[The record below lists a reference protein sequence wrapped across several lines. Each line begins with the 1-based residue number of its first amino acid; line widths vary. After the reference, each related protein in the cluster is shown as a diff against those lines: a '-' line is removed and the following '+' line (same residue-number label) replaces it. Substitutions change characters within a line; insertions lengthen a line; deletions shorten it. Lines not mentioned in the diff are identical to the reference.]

1 MMRKIYLVPA
11 LVGLLTTVAA
21 GPLTAQG
28 VQGAASK
35 QKAAAAPKAVAAGAS
50 PVAAAPGAAAAPA
63 ASEAAATDDK
73 AKAGDIKAIDGFR
86 SAKFGMSEPDV
97 RAAMTKDFNPKAD
110 AIKAQ
115 DNPSELTHSVLLT
128 VPDLLPNGGTAEL
141 SYVFGYKSKSLIQ
154 VGAVWSKATDAAMTP
169 EKLFS
174 NANILRAH
182 FLSEGF
188 KPDSIAVNMPVNGG
202 IVMFRGSDARD
213 RSVILLLQGTFEN
226 KENNQRVLTPTSLLL
241 FYVADAKSPDVFKLP
256 PGQF

>member
-1 MMRKIYLVPA
+1 MMRRIYLVPA

-21 GPLTAQG
+21 GSLAAQG
-28 VQGAASK
+28 VQGVMPK
-35 QKAAAAPKAVAAGAS
+35 QKAAPPPKAVAAGA
-50 PVAAAPGAAAAPA
+50 PPAAAAAAGAAPA
-63 ASEAAATDDK
+63 ASTEAATADDK
-73 AKAGDIKAIDGFR
+73 SKAIDGFR
-86 SAKFGMSEPDV
+86 SAKFGMNEADV
-97 RAAMTKDFNPKAD
+97 RAAIARDFSAKPD
-110 AIKAQ
+110 AIRAQ
-115 DNPSELTHSVLLT
+115 DNPSELTHSVLLS
-128 VPDLLPNGGTAEL
+128 VPELLPNGGTAEL

-154 VGAVWSKATDAAMTP
+154 VGAVWSKGSDAAITP

-202 IVMFRGSDARD
+202 IVMFRGSDAKD

-226 KENNQRVLTPTSLLL
+226 KENNQRLLTPTSLLL

>member
-1 MMRKIYLVPA
+1 MRKIYLVTA
-11 LVGLLTTVAA
+11 LVGLLATVAA

-35 QKAAAAPKAVAAGAS
+35 QKAAAAPKAVAAGA
-50 PVAAAPGAAAAPA
+50 PPAAAAPGAGAAAPA
-63 ASEAAATDDK
+63 ASSEATDDK
-73 AKAGDIKAIDGFR
+73 AKAVDGFR
-86 SAKFGMSEPDV
+86 SAKFGMNEADV
-97 RAAMTKDFNPKAD
+97 RAAMAKDFNPKAD

-182 FLSEGF
+182 FLNEGF
-188 KPDSIAVNMPVNGG
+188 KPDSIAVNMPVAGG
-202 IVMFRGSDARD
+202 IVMFRGSDAKD

>member
-1 MMRKIYLVPA
+1 VTP
-11 LVGLLTTVAA
+11 
-21 GPLTAQG
+21 
-28 VQGAASK
+28 K

-50 PVAAAPGAAAAPA
+50 PGAAAPAGAAPA
-63 ASEAAATDDK
+63 ASGETAPADDK
-73 AKAGDIKAIDGFR
+73 IKAIDGFR
-86 SAKFGMSEPDV
+86 SARFGMNEADA
-97 RAAMTKDFNPKAD
+97 RAAITKDFNPKAD
-110 AIKAQ
+110 AIKSQ
-115 DNPSELTHSVLLT
+115 DNPSELTHSVLLS

-154 VGAVWSKATDAAMTP
+154 IGAVWSKGADAAMTA

-202 IVMFRGSDARD
+202 IVMFRGSDAKD

>member
-1 MMRKIYLVPA
+1 MRKIYLVPA
-11 LVGLLTTVAA
+11 LVGLLTVVAV
-21 GPLTAQG
+21 GPLAAQG
-28 VQGAASK
+28 AVPK
-35 QKAAAAPKAVAAGAS
+35 QKAAPAPKASAAGTPAAAGATS
-50 PVAAAPGAAAAPA
+50 AAAAEAPA
-63 ASEAAATDDK
+63 ADDK
-73 AKAGDIKAIDGFR
+73 GKAIDGFR
-86 SAKFGMSEPDV
+86 SAKFGMNEADV
-97 RAAMTKDFNPKAD
+97 RAAMARDFNAKPD

-115 DNPSELTHSVLLT
+115 DNASELTRSILLS

-154 VGAVWSKATDAAMTP
+154 VGAVWSKGTDAAMTP

-202 IVMFRGSDARD
+202 IVMFRGSDAKD
-213 RSVILLLQGTFEN
+213 RSVILLLQGTFET
-226 KENNQRVLTPTSLLL
+226 KENNRVLTPTSLLL
-241 FYVADAKSPDVFKLP
+241 FYVADAKSPDIFKLP

>member
-1 MMRKIYLVPA
+1 MRKIYLVPA
-11 LVGLLTTVAA
+11 LVGLLTSVAA
-21 GPLTAQG
+21 GPLAAQG
-28 VQGAASK
+28 AVPK
-35 QKAAAAPKAVAAGAS
+35 QKAAPAPRAAAG
-50 PVAAAPGAAAAPA
+50 AAPA
-63 ASEAAATDDK
+63 AAGTPVAAGPTSAAAVETPAADDK
-73 AKAGDIKAIDGFR
+73 IKAIDGFR
-86 SAKFGMSEPDV
+86 SAKFGMSEADV
-97 RAAMTKDFNPKAD
+97 RSALAKDFNAKPE

-115 DNPSELTHSVLLT
+115 DNASELTHSLLYSA
-128 VPDLLPNGGTAEL
+128 PELLPNGGTAEL

-154 VGAVWSKATDAAMTP
+154 VGAVWSKGTDAAMTP

-202 IVMFRGSDARD
+202 IVMFRGSDAKD

-241 FYVADAKSPDVFKLP
+241 FYVADVKSPDVFKLP

>member
-1 MMRKIYLVPA
+1 MRKIYLVPA
-11 LVGLLTTVAA
+11 LVGLLTIVAA
-21 GPLTAQG
+21 GPLMAQG
-28 VQGAASK
+28 APK

-50 PVAAAPGAAAAPA
+50 PAAAAPAAAAPA
-63 ASEAAATDDK
+63 ASSESAPADDK
-73 AKAGDIKAIDGFR
+73 IKTIDGFR
-86 SAKFGMSEPDV
+86 SAKFGMNEADV
-97 RAAMTKDFNPKAD
+97 RGAMAKDFTPKAD
-110 AIKAQ
+110 AIKSQ
-115 DNPSELTHSVLLT
+115 DNPSELTHSVLLS

-154 VGAVWSKATDAAMTP
+154 IGAVWSKGTDAAMTA

-202 IVMFRGSDARD
+202 IVMFRGSDAKD
-213 RSVILLLQGTFEN
+213 HSVILLLQGTFEN
-226 KENNQRVLTPTSLLL
+226 KDNNQRVLTPTSLLL

>member
-1 MMRKIYLVPA
+1 MRKIYLVPA
-11 LVGLLTTVAA
+11 LVGLLTAVAV
-21 GPLTAQG
+21 GPLAAQG
-28 VQGAASK
+28 AVPK
-35 QKAAAAPKAVAAGAS
+35 QKAAPAAKAGSAGTPAAAGATS
-50 PVAAAPGAAAAPA
+50 AAAAEAPA
-63 ASEAAATDDK
+63 ADDK
-73 AKAGDIKAIDGFR
+73 SKAIDGFR
-86 SAKFGMSEPDV
+86 SAKFGMNEADV
-97 RAAMTKDFNPKAD
+97 RAAMARDFNAKPD

-115 DNPSELTHSVLLT
+115 DNASELTRSILLS

-154 VGAVWSKATDAAMTP
+154 VGAVWSKGTDAAMTP

-202 IVMFRGSDARD
+202 IVMFRGSDAKD
-213 RSVILLLQGTFEN
+213 RSVILLLQGTFET
-226 KENNQRVLTPTSLLL
+226 KENNRVLTPTSLLL
-241 FYVADAKSPDVFKLP
+241 FYVADAKSPDIFKLP